1 MALHKS
7 CGRSQDGGVGCADN
21 HPGGFE
27 WCVNSVAVD
36 QRDVVYAN
44 NEDSNLY
51 AIGPGGELRGRIFL
65 NLSLGAAYTSIALD
79 DDGRIYTQNNGSLYG
94 VGAAH
99 AP

>member
-7 CGRSQDGGVGCADN
+7 CGRGQDGGVGCADN

-65 NLSLGAAYTSIALD
+65 NLSLGAAYTPLALD
-79 DDGRIYTQNNGSLYG
+79 DDGRIYTQNNGSLYV